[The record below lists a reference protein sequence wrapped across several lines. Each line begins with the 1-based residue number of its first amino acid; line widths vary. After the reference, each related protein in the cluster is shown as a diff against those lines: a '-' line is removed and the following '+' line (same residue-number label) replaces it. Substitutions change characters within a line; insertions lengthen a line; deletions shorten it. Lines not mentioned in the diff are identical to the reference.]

1 MPRVEANGVE
11 LFYELAGSGDP
22 LVLVH
27 GSWGDHHNWLPVLPA
42 LTDRFRVL
50 IYDRRGHS
58 RSERPPGQGSRRED
72 EEDLAALMETL
83 GLAPAYVAGNSFG
96 ASTALGLAA
105 RRPGLFR
112 GLIAHDPPLTGIVSA
127 GSSAGSSAA
136 RTPLTGVESEGPST
150 ARTPLEDVAER
161 FVSVLAHLRADER
174 LAAARQF
181 TDEIALGPGTWDRL
195 PPPVQQTFLANAP
208 TFLDEHGDPHWA
220 DLDLSRLSAYAG
232 PVLLTSGTTGPRWFA
247 AVTTRL
253 VEALPQA
260 ATHTFEGAGH
270 IPHVTHP
277 EAYARAV
284 TAFIE
289 TAGTARASGWRP
301 ASSRS

>member
-1 MPRVEANGVE
+1 MPRAEANGVE
-11 LFYELAGSGDP
+11 LFYEVAGSGDP

-42 LTDRFRVL
+42 LAGRFRVL
-50 IYDRRGHS
+50 VYDRRGHS
-58 RSERPPGQGSRRED
+58 RSERPPGQGARRED

-83 GLAPAYVAGNSFG
+83 DLAPAYVAGNSFG

-112 GLIAHDPPLTGIVSA
+112 GIVAHDPPLTGIVPDDP
-127 GSSAGSSAA
+127 
-136 RTPLTGVESEGPST
+136 RLRPLMT
-150 ARTPLEDVAER
+150 AVGER
-161 FVSVLAHLRADER
+161 FASVLTHLRAHEP
-174 LAAARQF
+174 LAAARRF

-195 PPPVQQTFLANAP
+195 PPPVRQTFLANAP

-220 DLDLSRLSAYAG
+220 DLDLAGLSAYTG
-232 PVLLTSGTTGPRWFA
+232 PVLLTRGTDSPPWFA
-247 AVTTRL
+247 PITGRL
-253 VEALPQA
+253 MEALPQA
-260 ATHTFEGAGH
+260 DTFTFEGAGH

-284 TAFIE
+284 TAFVDG
-289 TAGTARASGWRP
+289 AGAGAGAGPGPGPGPGPGSGDGRAGESPRP
-301 ASSRS
+301 

>member
-11 LFYELAGSGDP
+11 LFYEVAGAGAP

-27 GSWGDHHNWLPVLPA
+27 GSWGDHHNWIPVLPA
-42 LTDRFRVL
+42 LAERFRVL
-50 IYDRRGHS
+50 VYDRRGHS
-58 RSERPPGQGSRRED
+58 RSGRPPGQGTRHED

-83 GLAPAYVAGNSFG
+83 GFAPAYVAGNSFG
-96 ASTALGLAA
+96 ASTTLGLAT
-105 RRPGLFR
+105 RRPDLFR
-112 GLIAHDPPLTGIVSA
+112 GLAAHDPPLTGIVMDDPRLRPLMEDIA
-127 GSSAGSSAA
+127 GKFA
-136 RTPLTGVESEGPST
+136 
-150 ARTPLEDVAER
+150 
-161 FVSVLAHLRADER
+161 SVLTHLRADDP

-181 TDEIALGPGTWDRL
+181 TDEIALGPGNWDRL

-220 DLDLSRLSAYAG
+220 DLDLPRLSAYTG
-232 PVLLTSGTTGPRWFA
+232 PTLLTRGTASPPWFA
-247 AVTTRL
+247 TITTRL

-277 EAYARAV
+277 EAYARV
-284 TAFIE
+284 LTAFIDS
-289 TAGTARASGWRP
+289 AP
-301 ASSRS
+301 ASTSAYASAAEEDPRP